1 MWNTCSFSLV
11 MFMKYLLNNHQRE
24 YKAEGFCV
32 GDVSSSGVNGRAD
45 CWVQLEQACQKIPF
59 ETSLY
64 KVFVP

>member
-1 MWNTCSFSLV
+1 
-11 MFMKYLLNNHQRE
+11 MKYLLNNHQRE